1 VAVSDTPA
9 PVVDTVATAVGEDT
23 PPAVSTAVVGAVA
36 VVVGDGWEGVA
47 VDVAGV
53 AVALAVVAPLVLNA
67 SSSVGG
73 GE

>member
-1 VAVSDTPA
+1 
-9 PVVDTVATAVGEDT
+9 
-23 PPAVSTAVVGAVA
+23 VSTAVVGAVA